1 MYNPGLSRPLT
12 NIPATHSLP
21 SEPTIEL
28 VVFPIG
34 KLNLALRIEVVYKV
48 ANYEP
53 IDGGELGYID
63 VAYVDDQEITV
74 VNLYQR
80 LFKSRPSDESPASN
94 RLLIAQN
101 SRGELVGIPIVDT
114 PKLIEVPQSQIR
126 ELPEAYRRADTFE
139 IASHVAVIPQAGT
152 KLTLFVVDVDQLC

>member
-1 MYNPGLSRPLT
+1 MYNPGLSRPLN
-12 NIPATHSLP
+12 NIPTTHSLP
-21 SEPTIEL
+21 SEPTHEL

-34 KLNLALRIEVVYKV
+34 KLNLALRIESVYKV
-48 ANYEP
+48 AHYDP
-53 IDGGELGYID
+53 IDGGELGYIS
-63 VAYVDDQEITV
+63 VTYVEDQEITV
-74 VNLYQR
+74 VNLYQK
-80 LFKSRPSDESPASN
+80 LFKSSPADEVPENN

-101 SRGELVGIPIVDT
+101 SKGELVGIPLVDT

-139 IASHVAVIPQAGT
+139 IASHVAVIPQSEN